1 MKVDKSGVLFKIVC
15 CEVLTKERNLMTN
28 KELQFHLIPS
38 PTDKQYWKV
47 SCCSSCNKIW
57 AGGLVILFLSD
68 GGIQTE
74 SEKSWST
81 TRIKKDHWVTKMY
94 KTAGT
99 VELKFL
105 IFSLCDEQQRVWV
118 HNWNHLP
125 DFVLLMPLSFVF
137 EYREH
142 PCYWT
147 ANTSLTFKN
156 VNLKST
162 SHFNCRHSLTE
173 LSHAGGRACCWLIAC
188 LVPRIQ
194 TSPVQCPSVTGQ
206 DTELL
211 VAPQSLGKQ

>member
-1 MKVDKSGVLFKIVC
+1 MSNWQTILKGVLLQRMQQNMSRRAGNFVFEWWGYTNREWKILV
-15 CEVLTKERNLMTN
+15 NNQN
-28 KELQFHLIPS
+28 K
-38 PTDKQYWKV
+38 KRY
-47 SCCSSCNKIW
+47 
-57 AGGLVILFLSD
+57 
-68 GGIQTE
+68 
-74 SEKSWST
+74 
-81 TRIKKDHWVTKMY
+81 WVTKMY

-118 HNWNHLP
+118 HNWNHLL

-142 PCYWT
+142 LCYWT

-162 SHFNCRHSLTE
+162 SHFNCRHSPTE

-188 LVPRIQ
+188 LVPQIQ